1 MIDHESLRA
10 RFEQLHGRRPRLF
23 QAPGRVNLIGEHT
36 DYNDGFVLPMA
47 LGLGTTVAAA
57 PREDRRV
64 RVHSENL
71 GASVE
76 FDLDHPGPE
85 KRGQWF
91 DYVEGVAQALERSG
105 KGLRGAD
112 LVLAS
117 DVPAGAGLSSSA
129 ALEISVG
136 LAFLSLSGLPVD
148 RVALARAGQAAE
160 HRYVGTLCGL
170 MDQLVAALGQE
181 GAALLIDCRSMAA
194 TPVPMPASGIE
205 VLITDTRKKHALATS
220 EYNTRRAECE
230 RAVEILR
237 GPLPGIRA
245 LRDVS
250 VEQFEA
256 HEGLLPEPV
265 RRRARHIVTENA
277 RTLLAAEALGRSD
290 LAAFG
295 ARMIESHRSM
305 RDDFEISAPELDV
318 LVDAALGLPGVYG
331 ARMTGGGFGG
341 CTVTLVESAHA
352 ADVREKL
359 RAAFVGRFGA
369 EPGFVEGHPGAGALE
384 IL

>member
-1 MIDHESLRA
+1 MIDPATLRA
-10 RFEQLHGRRPRLF
+10 RFETLHGRSPRLF

-57 PREDRRV
+57 SRDDRRV

-76 FDLDHPGPE
+76 LDLDHPGPE

-91 DYVEGVAQALERSG
+91 DYVEGVAQALERAG
-105 KGLRGAD
+105 NRLRGAD

-136 LAFLSLSGLPVD
+136 LAFLSLAGLPVD

-181 GAALLIDCRSMAA
+181 GAALLIDCRTMAA

-220 EYNTRRAECE
+220 GYNTRRAECE

-295 ARMIESHRSM
+295 ARMVESHSSM

-318 LVDAALGLPGVYG
+318 LVDATLGLPGVFG

-352 ADVREKL
+352 VDVRDTL
-359 RAAFVGRFGA
+359 RATFVRRFGT
-369 EPGFVEGHPGAGALE
+369 EPAFVEGHPGAGALE
-384 IL
+384 IV